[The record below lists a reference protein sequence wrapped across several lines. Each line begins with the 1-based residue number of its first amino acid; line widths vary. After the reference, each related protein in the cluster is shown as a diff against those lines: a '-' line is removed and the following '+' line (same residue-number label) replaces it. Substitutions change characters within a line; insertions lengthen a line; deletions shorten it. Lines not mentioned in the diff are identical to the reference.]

1 MATMKIQGSE
11 LMNES
16 FVADIQSL
24 TLQERKKMLRNL
36 KSRLKILSPTPINRK
51 QIDRQ
56 LERVRLVKET
66 RLLQQRLY
74 YIQNKEKLNQNRKLY
89 HRSRD
94 ELSR

>member
-1 MATMKIQGSE
+1 MRIQGSE

-16 FVADIQSL
+16 FLTDIQGL
-24 TLQERKKMLRNL
+24 TLQERKALLRNL

-51 QIDRQ
+51 QIARQ
-56 LERVRLVKET
+56 LERARLVKET

-89 HRSRD
+89 HRSRNV
-94 ELSR
+94 

>member
-1 MATMKIQGSE
+1 MATMRIQGSE

-16 FVADIQSL
+16 FMADIQGLSL
-24 TLQERKKMLRNL
+24 KERKKLLRNL

-56 LERVRLVKET
+56 LERARLVKET
-66 RLLQQRLY
+66 RLLQQKLY

-94 ELSR
+94 V

>member
-89 HRSRD
+89 HRGRD
-94 ELSR
+94 ND

>member
-1 MATMKIQGSE
+1 
-11 LMNES
+11 MNES
-16 FVADIQSL
+16 FLTDIQGL
-24 TLQERKKMLRNL
+24 TLQERKKLLRNL

-51 QIDRQ
+51 QIARQ
-56 LERVRLVKET
+56 LERARLVKET

-94 ELSR
+94 V

>member
-1 MATMKIQGSE
+1 MATMRIQGSE

-16 FVADIQSL
+16 FMADIQGL
-24 TLQERKKMLRNL
+24 TLQERKKLLRNL

-56 LERVRLVKET
+56 LERIRLVKET

-94 ELSR
+94 V

>member
-1 MATMKIQGSE
+1 MRIQGSE

-16 FVADIQSL
+16 FLTDIQGL
-24 TLQERKKMLRNL
+24 TLQERKKLLRNL

-51 QIDRQ
+51 QIARQ
-56 LERVRLVKET
+56 LERARLIKET

-94 ELSR
+94 V

>member
-1 MATMKIQGSE
+1 MATMRTQGSE

-16 FVADIQSL
+16 FMADIQGL
-24 TLQERKKMLRNL
+24 TLQERKKLLRNL

-56 LERVRLVKET
+56 LERARLVKET
-66 RLLQQRLY
+66 RLLQQKLY

-94 ELSR
+94 V

>member
-1 MATMKIQGSE
+1 MATMRIQGSE

-16 FVADIQSL
+16 FMADIQGL
-24 TLQERKKMLRNL
+24 TLQERKKLLRNL

-56 LERVRLVKET
+56 LERARLVKET

-94 ELSR
+94 V

>member
-1 MATMKIQGSE
+1 MRIQGSE

-16 FVADIQSL
+16 FLTDIQGL
-24 TLQERKKMLRNL
+24 TLQERKKLLRNL

-51 QIDRQ
+51 QIARQ
-56 LERVRLVKET
+56 LERARLVKET

-94 ELSR
+94 V

>member
-74 YIQNKEKLNQNRKLY
+74 YIQNKEKLNKNRKLY
-89 HRSRD
+89 HRGRD
-94 ELSR
+94 ND

>member
-16 FVADIQSL
+16 FVAFMQGLNSK
-24 TLQERKKMLRNL
+24 ERKTLLRNL

-56 LERVRLVKET
+56 LERARLVKET
-66 RLLQQRLY
+66 RILQQRLY
-74 YIQNKEKLNQNRKLY
+74 YIQNKEKLNKNRKLY
-89 HRSRD
+89 HRGRD
-94 ELSR
+94 ND

>member
-1 MATMKIQGSE
+1 MRIQGSE

-16 FVADIQSL
+16 FLTDIQGL
-24 TLQERKKMLRNL
+24 TLQERKALLRNL

-51 QIDRQ
+51 QIARQ
-56 LERVRLVKET
+56 LERARLVKET

-89 HRSRD
+89 HRSRNNV
-94 ELSR
+94 

>member
-1 MATMKIQGSE
+1 M
-11 LMNES
+11 
-16 FVADIQSL
+16 ADIQGL
-24 TLQERKKMLRNL
+24 TLQERKKLLRNL

-56 LERVRLVKET
+56 LERARLVKET

-94 ELSR
+94 V

>member
-1 MATMKIQGSE
+1 MRIQGSE

-16 FVADIQSL
+16 FLTDIQGLS
-24 TLQERKKMLRNL
+24 LQERKVLLRNL

-51 QIDRQ
+51 QIARQ
-56 LERVRLVKET
+56 LERARLVKET

-89 HRSRD
+89 HRSRNV
-94 ELSR
+94 

>member
-1 MATMKIQGSE
+1 MRIQGSE

-16 FVADIQSL
+16 FLTDIQGL
-24 TLQERKKMLRNL
+24 TLQERKVLLRNL

-51 QIDRQ
+51 QIARQ
-56 LERVRLVKET
+56 LERASLIKET
-66 RLLQQRLY
+66 QLLQQRLY

-94 ELSR
+94 V

>member
-1 MATMKIQGSE
+1 MRIQGSE

-16 FVADIQSL
+16 FMADIQGL
-24 TLQERKKMLRNL
+24 TLQERKKLLRNL

-56 LERVRLVKET
+56 LERARLVKET

-94 ELSR
+94 V

>member
-1 MATMKIQGSE
+1 MRIQGSE

-16 FVADIQSL
+16 FMADIQGL
-24 TLQERKKMLRNL
+24 TLQERKKLLRNL

-51 QIDRQ
+51 QIARQ
-56 LERVRLVKET
+56 LERARLVKET

-94 ELSR
+94 V

>member
-1 MATMKIQGSE
+1 MRIQGSE

-16 FVADIQSL
+16 FMADIQGL
-24 TLQERKKMLRNL
+24 TLQERKKLLRNL
-36 KSRLKILSPTPINRK
+36 KNRLKILSPTPINRK
-51 QIDRQ
+51 QIARQ
-56 LERVRLVKET
+56 LERARLVKET

-94 ELSR
+94 V

>member
-1 MATMKIQGSE
+1 MATMRIQGSE

-16 FVADIQSL
+16 FVTDIQGL
-24 TLQERKKMLRNL
+24 TLQERKKLLRNL

-56 LERVRLVKET
+56 LERIRLVKET

-94 ELSR
+94 V

>member
-1 MATMKIQGSE
+1 MRIQGSE

-16 FVADIQSL
+16 FLTDIQGL
-24 TLQERKKMLRNL
+24 TLQERKKLLRNL

-51 QIDRQ
+51 QIARQ
-56 LERVRLVKET
+56 LERDRLVKET

-89 HRSRD
+89 HRSRNV
-94 ELSR
+94 

>member
-1 MATMKIQGSE
+1 MATMRIQGSE

-16 FVADIQSL
+16 FVTDIQGL
-24 TLQERKKMLRNL
+24 TLQERKKLLRNL

-56 LERVRLVKET
+56 LERARLVKET

-94 ELSR
+94 V